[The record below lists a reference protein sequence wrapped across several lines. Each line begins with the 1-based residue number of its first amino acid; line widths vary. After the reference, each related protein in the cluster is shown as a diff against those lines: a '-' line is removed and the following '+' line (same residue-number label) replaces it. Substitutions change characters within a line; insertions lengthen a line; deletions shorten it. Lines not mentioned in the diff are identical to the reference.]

1 MLLHAFGA
9 RAGAGDILAA
19 AAGDSGPG
27 GTRFADV
34 ALLSATSIG
43 FALGAATTG
52 QFKHLTAAAA
62 GPLAGMASLP
72 GLRTLP
78 PRPAAVAGGGGPPGR
93 PALCA
98 RAPVGGAPAPPAGCS
113 PSWPRSPSTAAPG
126 RWPGRRRRCS

>member
-1 MLLHAFGA
+1 MLLQPFGA

-72 GLRTLP
+72 GLPTLR
-78 PRPAAVAGGGGPPGR
+78 PRLAAIAGGCGPPGL
-93 PALCA
+93 PGPLAQALL
-98 RAPVGGAPAPPAGCS
+98 
-113 PSWPRSPSTAAPG
+113 
-126 RWPGRRRRCS
+126 